1 MITPRKG
8 SLFEILARA
17 PWWVSLLI
25 AGALFAVM
33 RRFLPDLLA
42 AFTTL
47 PFIGVAGFAAWTQW
61 RTPSAARTEESLDA
75 IRALPWAQF
84 SERMAESFRA
94 EGFTVVPSKRA
105 GVDFDMERNGYLTLV
120 ACKRWKVANAGIG
133 PLRELHEAAQKAEAR
148 ECFFVTG
155 GTLTETASTFAR
167 AKAIKLIAG
176 ADLVQR
182 ARPLAR
188 SATTTPA

>member
-8 SLFEILARA
+8 SLFEILSRA

-47 PFIGVAGFAAWTQW
+47 PFIGVAGYAAWTQW
-61 RTPSAARTEESLDA
+61 RTPSAARTAESLDA
-75 IRALPWAQF
+75 IRALSWAQF
-84 SERMAESFRA
+84 SERIADSFRA
-94 EGFTVVPSKRA
+94 EGFTVVSSKRA
-105 GVDFDMERNGYLTLV
+105 GVDFDMDRNGYLSLL

-133 PLRELHEAAQKAEAR
+133 PLRELHEATQKAEAR
-148 ECFFVTG
+148 ECFFATA
-155 GTLTETASTFAR
+155 GTLTETASAFAR
-167 AKAIKLIAG
+167 EKAIKLIAG
-176 ADLVQR
+176 ADLVKRAQR
-182 ARPLAR
+182 SSR
-188 SATTTPA
+188 SAPTTPG